1 MLTVS
6 YICVGLSVFS
16 LFLVIRVV
24 VKEHEKQKILRYY
37 GISKKKKR
45 VLRYYGV
52 TKNK

>member
-6 YICVGLSVFS
+6 YICIMLSTLS
-16 LFLVIRVV
+16 LILVIRVV
-24 VKEHEKQKILRYY
+24 VKEHEKQKVLRYY